1 MRPVACKFDANQ
13 AVISMAARI
22 LTLACV
28 VHQASSFAAPL
39 SRPAG
44 VVVDELMPLLDEGG
58 TTRSRNKSP
67 ETIKQIDAC
76 LEELR
81 EAGRGAKV
89 LDDPRLFGEYEIKC
103 CARRPAR
110 RFDLPS
116 IPRHRCD
123 AFPFAGT
130 SIAASTA
137 AATAATTP

>member
-1 MRPVACKFDANQ
+1 
-13 AVISMAARI
+13 MAARI

-44 VVVDELMPLLDEGG
+44 VVVDELLPLLDEGG

-89 LDDPRLFGEYEIKC
+89 LDDPRLFGEYEIKY
-103 CARRPAR
+103 
-110 RFDLPS
+110 FDRS
-116 IPRHRCD
+116 VDGGRDGGRGV
-123 AFPFAGT
+123 GT
-130 SIAASTA
+130 VVGSGTNA
-137 AATAATTP
+137 